1 MAFSDA
7 ELKMLGELEE
17 QCIASILR
25 TDWSGRILNDL
36 EKQLIGMA
44 VSWTYGHL
52 QENLSTFSFV
62 ALTDPNVVHLN
73 MLRGGIA
80 KPSWDQ
86 IKHIY
91 PEQFNGERQE
101 GDFDQ
106 AGGVVEAPSAVGK
119 A

>member
-36 EKQLIGMA
+36 EKQLIGMS
-44 VSWTYGHL
+44 VSWTYAQVKEDQAIATL
-52 QENLSTFSFV
+52 

-80 KPSWDQ
+80 KPSWEQ

-91 PEQFNGERQE
+91 PEQFNGDRQE

-106 AGGVVEAPSAVGK
+106 AGGVVEAP
-119 A
+119 

>member
-1 MAFSDA
+1 MIMAFSDA
-7 ELKMLGELEE
+7 ELTVLADLEE
-17 QCIASILR
+17 RCTAFILQSA
-25 TDWSGRILNDL
+25 WSGRLLDDVQKL
-36 EKQLIGMA
+36 LIGMA
-44 VSWTYGHL
+44 VSWTYG
-52 QENLSTFSFV
+52 QIKENLAIATV

-91 PEQFNGERQE
+91 PEQFNGDRQE

-106 AGGVVEAPSAVGK
+106 AGGVVEAP
-119 A
+119 